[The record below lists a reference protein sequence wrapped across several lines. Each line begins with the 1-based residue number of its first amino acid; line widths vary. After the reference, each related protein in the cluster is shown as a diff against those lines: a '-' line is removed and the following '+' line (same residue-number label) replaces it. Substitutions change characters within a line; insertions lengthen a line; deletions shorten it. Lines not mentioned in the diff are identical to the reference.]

1 MNDIIGKLIYPE
13 SAFDAEIYQS
23 SLYLTDNGN
32 QLVFNIINRSSV
44 AVTAFH
50 ADVIYFDNEE
60 QKKISVEKRDCY
72 IEPNGVS
79 GDFTV
84 LLPKGI
90 EEGRIAL
97 PVVLYDN
104 LTASQSYIN
113 VPFASF
119 DVVSKFAVNYLSG
132 AVSPAVQYKAKPQTT
147 VSVEPIAK
155 PINAN
160 VEKVNNAKP
169 VVEEKI
175 KQPLTDEQR
184 KKKTTK
190 QVLSL
195 VFMGVALIFMF
206 IAPLWLANLSRGE
219 DNVWGERYI
228 AQGKI
233 LFFYFAMLVA
243 IACAFV
249 SSLERKGFDKGRWAI
264 TLANSFSGSVC
275 WATSVVCLI
284 MYGSW
289 ITLFLTFVYPIVIA
303 VIARFINKEAVP
315 TVLLIMAFALSW
327 LSYGSVLGR
336 GLEMAIPIM
345 SMLEV
350 AMMLVAGLLT
360 KCKKGKRLTSSK
372 VFAIL
377 TTVIFC
383 ISLVMIFIGGFL
395 SITGRNFGDF
405 MEVFAFCL
413 FFLIPFI
420 VGFIVALVRKDR
432 FAWILLLCLI
442 VITLLLP
449 LVMLIAPNAR
459 LTAPAEPP
467 H

>member
-23 SLYLTDNGN
+23 ALYLTDNGN

-50 ADVIYFDNEE
+50 VDVIYFDKEE
-60 QKKISVEKRDCY
+60 QKKISVENRDCY

-119 DVVSKFAVNYLSG
+119 DVVSKFAIDYLSG
-132 AVSPAVQYKAKPQTT
+132 NVAPVKTTYQAQQSPVAPVAKTAPAKVDLASVKT
-147 VSVEPIAK
+147 VKQQP
-155 PINAN
+155 
-160 VEKVNNAKP
+160 VNNETGNVQVTEVK
-169 VVEEKI
+169 
-175 KQPLTDEQR
+175 D

-190 QVLSL
+190 QVLSI
-195 VFMGVALIFMF
+195 VFMCVALLFMF
-206 IAPLWLANLSRGE
+206 IAPLWFRDINRSEELM
-219 DNVWGERYI
+219 WGKNYV
-228 AQGKI
+228 AQSKAF
-233 LFFYFAMLVA
+233 FFYMCMLFA
-243 IACAFV
+243 ITCAFV

-264 TLANSFSGSVC
+264 TLANSFSGSIC
-275 WATSVVCLI
+275 WATSVACLVI
-284 MYGSW
+284 YGSW

-327 LSYGSVLGR
+327 LGFGGVVADGPAMMFL
-336 GLEMAIPIM
+336 MQ
-345 SMLEV
+345 V
-350 AMMLVAGLLT
+350 AMLLVAGLLT
-360 KCKKGKRLTSSK
+360 KCKKGKRLISSI
-372 VFAIL
+372 VFSIL
-377 TTVIFC
+377 ASIVFLF
-383 ISLVMIFIGGFL
+383 SMILMLGMAPYFSSGIIMIIDV
-395 SITGRNFGDF
+395 S
-405 MEVFAFCL
+405 C
-413 FFLIPFI
+413 LIPFI
-420 VGFIVALVRKDR
+420 VGFIIALVRKDR
-432 FAWILLLCLI
+432 FAWILLLCVLVILI
-442 VITLLLP
+442 IFTLLS
-449 LVMLIAPNAR
+449 VIAFSSQGYEKLETVSPR
-459 LTAPAEPP
+459 PP
-467 H
+467 QKI

>member
-1 MNDIIGKLIYPE
+1 MNEIIGKIIYPE
-13 SAFDAEIYQS
+13 SASDAEINQS
-23 SLYLTDNGN
+23 ALYLKDNGIE
-32 QLVFNIINRSSV
+32 LVFNIINRSSV

-50 ADVIYFDNEE
+50 ADVIYFEKQE

-72 IEPNGVS
+72 IAPNEVS
-79 GDFTV
+79 EEFTV
-84 LLPKGI
+84 SLPKGV

-119 DVVSKFAVNYLSG
+119 DVVSKFAVDYLSG
-132 AVSPAVQYKAKPQTT
+132 AVSPVQPVRKAQPQAT

-160 VEKVNNAKP
+160 AEKVNNAKP

-195 VFMGVALIFMF
+195 VFMGVALLFMF
-206 IAPLWLANLSRGE
+206 IAPFWFSGINRVE
-219 DNVWGERYI
+219 EHVWGEGGFVFVQKVR
-228 AQGKI
+228 GKNAI
-233 LFFYFAMLVA
+233 LFYLCMLIA
-243 IACAFV
+243 ITCAFV

-264 TLANSFSGSVC
+264 TLVNAISGSFC
-275 WATSVVCLI
+275 WYMGVFCLA
-284 MYGSW
+284 MYSSW
-289 ITLFLTFVYPIVIA
+289 FTLFLTFVYSIVIA

-315 TVLLIMAFALSW
+315 TILLIMAFGISW
-327 LSYGSVLGR
+327 VGYMGLFGAVSSLG
-336 GLEMAIPIM
+336 LFMM
-345 SMLEV
+345 SLILV

-360 KCKKGKRLTSSK
+360 KCKKGKRLKSSK

-377 TTVIFC
+377 TAVVF
-383 ISLVMIFIGGFL
+383 SLVMFVLNVGVAGWAYGFAV
-395 SITGRNFGDF
+395 II
-405 MEVFAFCL
+405 EVLAFAIL
-413 FFLIPFI
+413 YLIPI
-420 VGFIVALVRKDR
+420 LVGFIVALVRKDR
-432 FAWILLLCLI
+432 FAWITLMCILI
-442 VITLLLP
+442 VFVISIGLP
-449 LVMLIAPNAR
+449 IFIYVI
-459 LTAPAEPP
+459 
-467 H
+467 

>member
-23 SLYLTDNGN
+23 ALYLTDNGN
-32 QLVFNIINRSSV
+32 KLVFSIINRSSV

-50 ADVIYFDNEE
+50 ADVIYFDKEE

-79 GDFTV
+79 EDFTV

-119 DVVSKFAVNYLSG
+119 DVVSNFAVNYLSG
-132 AVSPAVQYKAKPQTT
+132 AVSPTVQYKAKPQTT
-147 VSVEPIAK
+147 VSVTPITQPK
-155 PINAN
+155 KTN

-206 IAPLWLANLSRGE
+206 IAPLWFTNINRGE
-219 DNVWGERYI
+219 EHMWGERYI
-228 AQGKI
+228 TQGKI
-233 LFFYFAMLVA
+233 LFFCFAMLVA

-264 TLANSFSGSVC
+264 TLANSFAGSVC

-284 MYGSW
+284 MYGWW

-327 LSYGSVLGR
+327 LGYSGLFGVASSLG
-336 GLEMAIPIM
+336 LYMM
-345 SMLEV
+345 SLILV

-377 TTVIFC
+377 TTVVF
-383 ISLVMIFIGGFL
+383 SFVMFILNVQVAGWEYGFAV
-395 SITGRNFGDF
+395 IT
-405 MEVFAFCL
+405 EVLAFAIL
-413 FFLIPFI
+413 YLIPI
-420 VGFIVALVRKDR
+420 LVGFIVALVRKDR
-432 FAWILLLCLI
+432 FAWITLMCILI
-442 VITLLLP
+442 GFVISIVLP
-449 LVMLIAPNAR
+449 IFIYAI
-459 LTAPAEPP
+459 
-467 H
+467 